1 MVRIITI
8 WGNSGSGKTTFAC
21 LLARL
26 LTQNKKKAIIIS
38 PDMETP
44 LLPIAFPGENI
55 ETVMSL
61 GNILSATTVDNA
73 LVASKVVL
81 YKPYPFVGMLAYS
94 TGETPLSYP
103 EIDYEKVSDLISAA
117 SSLVDYLILDCT
129 SSVVSPF
136 TPAAIEAANVVVRIL
151 TPDLFGLRYLEA
163 HKPLLRDSRF
173 HFSEHITLAG
183 QARPFQAIEEM
194 GHLVGSF
201 SGILPYN
208 KEIQR
213 SGTCGEMFSALHC
226 CGPKYTAALNTVA
239 ELVASED
246 DYVQEVDDDEQYE

>member
-1 MVRIITI
+1 MTKVITI
-8 WGNSGSGKTTFAC
+8 WGNAGSGKTTFAC

-38 PDMETP
+38 PDMEAP

-61 GNILSATTVDNA
+61 GNILSATTIDNA

-81 YKPYPFVGMLAYS
+81 YKPYPFIGMLAYS
-94 TGETPLSYP
+94 TGESPLSYP
-103 EIDYEKVSDLISAA
+103 EIAYEKVSELISAA

-136 TPAAIEAANVVVRIL
+136 TPAAIEAADTVIRIL
-151 TPDLFGLRYLEA
+151 TPDLFGLHYFEA
-163 HKPLLRDSRF
+163 HKPLLQDSRF

-194 GHLVGSF
+194 GHLIGHF
-201 SGILPYN
+201 SGLLPYN

-213 SGTCGEMFSALHC
+213 SGTCGEMFSVLHG
-226 CGPKYTAALNTVA
+226 CGQKYTAALNTVV
-239 ELVASED
+239 ELVDAEGESS
-246 DYVQEVDDDEQYE
+246 QEVDNEQYE